1 MVTLS
6 RQVGDQQ
13 QLFVARN
20 GQTLSAL
27 QDEVSSVSQ
36 RLGNL
41 VESPTAVIFTKMHSF
56 YSFVCVNDGGAS
68 EFILVHRSQVL
79 KLTDLQLRACLK

>member
-1 MVTLS
+1 MTLSLLWRIDWGLLTQSSIVTLS

-13 QLFVARN
+13 QLFVASN

-41 VESPTAVIFTKMHSF
+41 V
-56 YSFVCVNDGGAS
+56 
-68 EFILVHRSQVL
+68 
-79 KLTDLQLRACLK
+79 